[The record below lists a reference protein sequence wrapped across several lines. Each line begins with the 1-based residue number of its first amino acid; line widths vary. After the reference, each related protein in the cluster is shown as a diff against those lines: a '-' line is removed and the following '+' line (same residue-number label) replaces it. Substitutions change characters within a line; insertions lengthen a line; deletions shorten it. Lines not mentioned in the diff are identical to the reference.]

1 MTQGYVTQGKVRKN
15 IIKVDKLSMF
25 TKRIRSID
33 RLRNLI
39 KESLSKREASK
50 QSIYEVMF
58 TNGSKEKMLVF
69 HRTKRFFEYNITDKE
84 IISFKRINQCTKSNL
99 DAVCK
104 ILKLP
109 GEFSNKYKR
118 IGYDLVYFKEGKFYD
133 EKMNKIL
140 YNLDKKLKEHTSK
153 INKERYNKIRK
164 IMSSGEIQL
173 DEIPGHKTWMK
184 KIKDKWYTFSDLDKD
199 VIFPILAKEV
209 FEVISYGLDYIS
221 SNYSSSYIYKTKVY
235 KYRYNDYITKKIDSG
250 ELKKWEI
257 YIKNYCKYKF
267 RLVKLKDTGT
277 PKGEGAEQ
285 SEEWILE
292 SEGEITFD
300 KRTMNR
306 SQVKD
311 FIRYILS
318 IEPSNPLQDLGHLN
332 YWDWSEAPDIIKN
345 TPINL
350 SLEEKK
356 FDHKMVDLI
365 KIVGKEIRINYRNIQ
380 RTDNKIHKEFVAI
393 SIYGK
398 ECTIFEQD
406 IDILLRDG
414 YFYKIFQRFDEELAI
429 ERSSERIALLK
440 IILPEFKLRYP
451 IILDEIDKKLIMF
464 NRVGEF
470 QISIIDAALTKK
482 IGKESIYICVG
493 SNSEDMNV
501 RPFIMQNGVIY
512 EIDFIMD
519 EILSKMIMLIEEKY
533 PDIKTERQINYR
545 PRKRDV

>member
-1 MTQGYVTQGKVRKN
+1 M
-15 IIKVDKLSMF
+15 S
-25 TKRIRSID
+25 TKRIKSID
-33 RLRNLI
+33 RFKNLI
-39 KESLSKREASK
+39 KESISNRGESK
-50 QSIYEVMF
+50 QSIYKVIF
-58 TNGSKEKMLVF
+58 VNDAKEKILVF
-69 HRTKRFFEYNITDKE
+69 HNAKRFFEYNITDKE
-84 IISFKRINQCTKSNL
+84 IIRFNRINQCTKSNL
-99 DAVCK
+99 DAICK
-104 ILKLP
+104 ILKVP
-109 GEFSNKYKR
+109 GVFSSKYRR
-118 IGYDLVYFKEGKFYD
+118 IGYDLVYFTEGKFYD
-133 EKMNKIL
+133 EKMNKIH
-140 YNLDKKLKEHTSK
+140 YNLDKKLKEHTSTV
-153 INKERYNKIRK
+153 NKERYDKIRK

-184 KIKDKWYTFSDLDKD
+184 KIKGKWYTFSDLDKD
-199 VIFPILAKEV
+199 LIFPILAKEV
-209 FEVISYGLDYIS
+209 FEVVSYGLDYIS

-235 KYRYNDYITKKIDSG
+235 KDRYSDYITKKIDSG

-267 RLVKLKDTGT
+267 KLVKLKGTGT
-277 PKGEGAEQ
+277 PKGEDTEQ

-318 IEPSNPLQDLGHLN
+318 IEPPSNPLQDKYVGHLN

-380 RTDNKIHKEFVAI
+380 RTDNKIYKEFVAI

-398 ECTIFEQD
+398 ECTVFEQD

-451 IILDEIDKKLIMF
+451 IILDEIDKKLIIC
-464 NRVGEF
+464 NREGEF
-470 QISIIDAALTKK
+470 HISIIDAALTKK

-545 PRKRDV
+545 PRKR